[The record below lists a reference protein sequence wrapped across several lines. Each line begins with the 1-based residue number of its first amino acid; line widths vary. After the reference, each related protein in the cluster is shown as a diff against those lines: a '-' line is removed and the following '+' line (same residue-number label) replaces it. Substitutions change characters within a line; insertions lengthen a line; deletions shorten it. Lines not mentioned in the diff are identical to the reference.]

1 LRSWIHYIQVRS
13 NVDTQLEHKQVAVA
27 CAQAISAVFPMVND
41 FVYKEEPV
49 LEPIKE
55 EIVEPKKLKWHQ
67 HFFNFYKH

>member
-1 LRSWIHYIQVRS
+1 
-13 NVDTQLEHKQVAVA
+13 VDTQLEHKQVAIA

-49 LEPIKE
+49 NSIAPAVIKE
-55 EIVEPKKLKWHQ
+55 VMIEPTKLKWHQ